1 MKLDVISVVV
11 SVFCLCVCI
20 TLAVEAKTWFS
31 AKAPVVAVVEAP

>member
-20 TLAVEAKTWFS
+20 TLAAEAKTLFS
-31 AKAPVVAVVEAP
+31 AKATEVVVAKAP